1 MLKQYRTRLWS
12 FTVDELQPFL
22 LLRLQLALSFFLQF
36 SDALCGNRHGI
47 GGDIVTVHNVLK
59 REYEFAVHYLVG
71 AEFAD
76 QNRDIVFVRAI
87 IIGARR
93 QHPRGPRLDVRVSL
107 AATIHYPA

>member
-1 MLKQYRTRLWS
+1 MLSQERLSQTPANLIGPPPAACTVPPTPSNAPSMLKQCRTRLWS

-47 GGDIVTVHNVLK
+47 SGDIVTVHNVLK

-76 QNRDIVFVRAI
+76 QNRDIV
-87 IIGARR
+87 
-93 QHPRGPRLDVRVSL
+93 
-107 AATIHYPA
+107 